1 MEPPYTQD
9 VADEEA
15 AIDALYARPL
25 HEFTPARDALVALLK
40 QNGSRDAAAR
50 VKALGK
56 PGITAW
62 AVNQLHHHVPSRLEA
77 FFAAVA
83 RLREAQRLGSAEDF
97 RKTQAA
103 RREALQ
109 ALIREAEAR
118 LKQSAHAVTPDA
130 LRRIERSLDALAAS
144 GWPEGTAPG
153 RLTGDLEAPGFDAF
167 AGVSVAATRPSSPAP
182 VPGAGSDAQAAARAR
197 REALEQAEA
206 ELGEAQSSLR
216 QAKKTAAQA
225 AAGADQARKEQAQV
239 QQELQRVAQRARE
252 ATERAERAAFEAR
265 QAATAL
271 SESERR
277 VEAQKAAL
285 DRARRAP

>member
-1 MEPPYTQD
+1 M
-9 VADEEA
+9 ADEEA
-15 AIDALYARPL
+15 AIDALYGRPL

-97 RKTQAA
+97 RTTQAA

-109 ALIREAEAR
+109 ALIKEAEAR

-153 RLTGDLEAPGFDAF
+153 RLTGDLEPPGFDAF
-167 AGVSVAATRPSSPAP
+167 AGVSVAATRPGSPAP
-182 VPGAGSDAQAAARAR
+182 VPAARSDAQAAARAR
-197 REALEQAEA
+197 REALEQAET
-206 ELGEAQSSLR
+206 ELGQAQSSLR

-239 QQELQRVAQRARE
+239 QEELQRVAQRARE

>member
-1 MEPPYTQD
+1 M
-9 VADEEA
+9 ADEEA

-40 QNGSRDAAAR
+40 ENASRDAAAR

-62 AVNQLHHHVPSRLEA
+62 AANQLHHHARAKLDA
-77 FFAAVA
+77 FFACVA
-83 RLREAQRLGSAEDF
+83 RLREAQRVGSAEEF
-97 RKTQAA
+97 RAAQAA

-109 ALIREAEAR
+109 ALVKEAEAR

-130 LRRIERSLDALAAS
+130 LRRIERSLDALAAG

-153 RLTGDLEAPGFDAF
+153 RLTEDLEPPGFDAF

-182 VPGAGSDAQAAARAR
+182 DPPARGDAQAAARAR
-197 REALEQAEA
+197 REALEQAEG
-206 ELGEAQSSLR
+206 ELGEAQSDLR
-216 QAKKTAAQA
+216 QAKKAAAQA

-239 QQELQRVAQRARE
+239 QEELQRTAQRARE
-252 ATERAERAAFEAR
+252 ATERAERASFEAR

-271 SESERR
+271 SEVERR
-277 VEAQKAAL
+277 VEARKAAL